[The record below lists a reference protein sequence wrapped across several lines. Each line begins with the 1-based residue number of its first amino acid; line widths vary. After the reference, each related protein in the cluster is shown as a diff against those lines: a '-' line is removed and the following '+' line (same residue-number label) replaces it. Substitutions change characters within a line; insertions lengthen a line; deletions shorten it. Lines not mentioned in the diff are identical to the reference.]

1 MSRIGRKPI
10 LVPEKVKIELQNGT
24 ISVNGPKGNLSL
36 KLPPSI
42 NVEVKEKEII
52 IKREGEDKKTKSLHG
67 TFRALINNMVI
78 GVTQGFKKELE
89 IVGIGYK
96 AQLKGTNLVL
106 QLGFSHPV
114 EVPIP
119 SDLKVT
125 LGGTNKITIEGI
137 DKQKVGQFAAQIR
150 AIYPPEP
157 YKGKGIRYVQ
167 EIVRKKLGKAM
178 AK

>member
-78 GVTQGFKKELE
+78 GVTQGFKK
-89 IVGIGYK
+89 
-96 AQLKGTNLVL
+96 
-106 QLGFSHPV
+106 
-114 EVPIP
+114 
-119 SDLKVT
+119 
-125 LGGTNKITIEGI
+125 
-137 DKQKVGQFAAQIR
+137 
-150 AIYPPEP
+150 
-157 YKGKGIRYVQ
+157 
-167 EIVRKKLGKAM
+167 
-178 AK
+178 